1 MPRGDKAGWLAE
13 KSAMATAP
21 PLKPQVGF
29 LLSES
34 KTTLELW
41 PYRKSSEDRPSH
53 QQENQIWEGSVV
65 KVKAEGR

>member
-1 MPRGDKAGWLAE
+1 
-13 KSAMATAP
+13 MATAP

-34 KTTLELW
+34 KTTLELR
-41 PYRKSSEDRPSH
+41 PHMKSSENRPSH

-65 KVKAEGR
+65 KVKAEEC